1 MLRDIDCSCEDQRK
15 KFTDMV
21 GDGVFKNLAMRVNL
35 DKQPEP
41 DSDVASFIDE
51 LKENFPCLH
60 FKPIPPAASA
70 IEEIPETL
78 PATGTTV
85 AAAKS

>member
-1 MLRDIDCSCEDQRK
+1 M
-15 KFTDMV
+15 
-21 GDGVFKNLAMRVNL
+21 NL

-41 DSDVASFIDE
+41 DSEVAAFIDE

-70 IEEIPETL
+70 VEEVPETL
-78 PATGTTV
+78 PAADATT
-85 AAAKS
+85 AAAKP

>member
-1 MLRDIDCSCEDQRK
+1 
-15 KFTDMV
+15 
-21 GDGVFKNLAMRVNL
+21 MRVNL

-41 DSDVASFIDE
+41 DSEVAAFIDE

-70 IEEIPETL
+70 VEEVPETL
-78 PATGTTV
+78 PAADTPT
-85 AAAKS
+85 AAAKP

>member
-1 MLRDIDCSCEDQRK
+1 
-15 KFTDMV
+15 
-21 GDGVFKNLAMRVNL
+21 MRVNL

-41 DSDVASFIDE
+41 DSDVAAFIDE
-51 LKENFPCLH
+51 LKENYPCLH
-60 FKPIPPAASA
+60 FKPNPPAASA